1 MINDLLFEFAKL
13 NEVNAIAIGGSRA
26 TELFDEKSDYDIYIY
41 CSRKIDPLI
50 RKEILSKYCLY
61 MEIDN
66 CFWENEDNCVLNNNI
81 DIDIIYRNISDF
93 KKEIE
98 SVAKDFQAHNGYTT
112 CMWHNL
118 LTSKIFYDQDN
129 QLTNLKEEY
138 SIPYPIELK
147 NNIIERN
154 IKLLYKY
161 LPSYNKQILKAVKRN
176 DLVSMCHRTAAF
188 MESYF
193 DIIFAINEMTHPGEK
208 RLISICLDKCK
219 ILPLNFEKNIKKLYL
234 DLYSNPQYIE
244 EDLLLIINELKKII

>member
-1 MINDLLFEFAKL
+1 
-13 NEVNAIAIGGSRA
+13 
-26 TELFDEKSDYDIYIY
+26 
-41 CSRKIDPLI
+41 
-50 RKEILSKYCLY
+50 
-61 MEIDN
+61 
-66 CFWENEDNCVLNNNI
+66 
-81 DIDIIYRNISDF
+81 
-93 KKEIE
+93 
-98 SVAKDFQAHNGYTT
+98 
-112 CMWHNL
+112 MWHNL